1 MKWGWIPDHAGELL
15 TITLLH
21 LRMTGT
27 AVLFGLLIALPLG
40 MLAFRVPR
48 LKAVVLGVS
57 SLLFTIP
64 SVALFTLLLPVTGLT
79 PTTVIVGLTVYTL
92 VVLVRNTVEG
102 LESVPPKVAEAARA
116 MGYDRARTLL
126 TVELPLA
133 LPVIMAGLRIA
144 TVMTISLVSVGL
156 VIGQGA
162 LGQLFVDGFQ
172 RDFAVPIIAGVVI
185 TLLLALIADGLLVG
199 VQRLLTPWQRTGR

>member
-1 MKWGWIPDHAGELL
+1 VKWSWIPDHAGDLVA
-15 TITLLH
+15 ITLLH

-27 AVLFGLLIALPLG
+27 AVFFGLLIALPLG
-40 MLAFRVPR
+40 LLAYRVPR
-48 LKAVVLGVS
+48 LKSVVLGVS

-64 SVALFTLLLPVTGLT
+64 SVALFTLLLPLTGLT
-79 PTTVIVGLTVYTL
+79 PTTVVVGLTVYTL

-116 MGYDRARTLL
+116 MGYNRARTLV

-172 RDFAVPIIAGVVI
+172 RDFGVPIIAGIVI
-185 TLLLALIADGLLVG
+185 TLLLALVADAVLVG
-199 VQRLLTPWQRTGR
+199 VQRVMTPWHRTGR

>member
-1 MKWGWIPDHAGELL
+1 VRWSWIPDHAGELL

-27 AVLFGLLIALPLG
+27 AVLLGLLIALPLG
-40 MLAFRVPR
+40 LLAFRVPK
-48 LKAVVLGVS
+48 LKALVLGIS
-57 SLLFTIP
+57 SVLFTIP
-64 SVALFTLLLPVTGLT
+64 SIALFTLLLPITGLT

-102 LESVPPKVAEAARA
+102 LESVPPRVAEAARA
-116 MGYDRARTLL
+116 MGYARARTLL

-172 RDFAVPIIAGVVI
+172 RDFGVPIIAGIAI
-185 TLLLALIADGLLVG
+185 TLLLALIADGVLVALQQ
-199 VQRLLTPWQRTGR
+199 VLTPWHRTRR

>member
-1 MKWGWIPDHAGELL
+1 VKWGWIPDHAGELL
-15 TITLLH
+15 AITLLH

-27 AVLFGLLIALPLG
+27 AVLFGLVIALPLG
-40 MLAFRVPR
+40 LLAFRVPR
-48 LKAVVLGVS
+48 LRSAVLGVS
-57 SLLFTIP
+57 NLLFTIP

-79 PTTVIVGLTVYTL
+79 PTTVIVGLTAYTL

-116 MGYDRARTLL
+116 MGYDRVRTLL

-172 RDFAVPIIAGVVI
+172 RDFGVPIIAGVVI
-185 TLLLALIADGLLVG
+185 TLLLALLADGVLIGL
-199 VQRLLTPWQRTGR
+199 QRVLTPWRRTGR

>member
-15 TITLLH
+15 AITLLH

-40 MLAFRVPR
+40 LLAFRVPR
-48 LKAVVLGVS
+48 LKSAVLGVS

-116 MGYDRARTLL
+116 MGYDRTRTLF

-172 RDFAVPIIAGVVI
+172 RDFGVPIIAGVVI
-185 TLLLALIADGLLVG
+185 TLLLALLADALLIG
-199 VQRLLTPWQRTGR
+199 VQRVLTPWQRTGR